1 MPGPAMALDDP
12 SMAGVTSD
20 DRLILRHCRMPL
32 ERQLETERCRHEV
45 SAYLKNEG
53 TLIRA
58 MGLSFGIF
66 RVGRGKALSLCNFRL
81 ELLALKLSIVR
92 LIFRL
97 EMSLDNFRLITFV
110 WVLSLRLCADIV
122 C

>member
-1 MPGPAMALDDP
+1 LGSKSLETAVQFHGGSFANNPTPLRHKAPLAIDDA
-12 SMAGVTSD
+12 SMAGVASD
-20 DRLILRHCRMPL
+20 DVRLILRHCKMPL

-45 SAYLKNEG
+45 LAYLNEA

-66 RVGRGKALSLCNFRL
+66 RVGRGGALSLCNFRL

-92 LIFRL
+92 L
-97 EMSLDNFRLITFV
+97 
-110 WVLSLRLCADIV
+110 
-122 C
+122 